1 MELYIVEYIVM
12 YIYSVYIRYKLLVC
26 HMDFHRKSSTFIFLL
41 SNAYFPPIVLHFSSL
56 AFSLSLYISFHYF
69 SYHIVACALTFCTIV
84 LSIMHSMEDSS
95 FVYLCAPTIFSL
107 FIDYIV

>member
-56 AFSLSLYISFHYF
+56 ALSLSF
-69 SYHIVACALTFCTIV
+69 SI
-84 LSIMHSMEDSS
+84 
-95 FVYLCAPTIFSL
+95 YLFPL
-107 FIDYIV
+107 F